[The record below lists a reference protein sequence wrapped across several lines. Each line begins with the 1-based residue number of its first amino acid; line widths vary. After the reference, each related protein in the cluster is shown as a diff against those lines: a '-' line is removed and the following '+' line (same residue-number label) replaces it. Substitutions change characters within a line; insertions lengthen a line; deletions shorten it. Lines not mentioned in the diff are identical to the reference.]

1 MITKDKMWNK
11 ITPWYVLIYLTLLIL
26 VLISSFLE
34 YKARHQEILHLLQDQ
49 ASATATAI
57 AHSGSE
63 QARLSEDLKTS
74 YIHRALDVL
83 QMIDRLDRDG
93 LIHSNRLEEMVSE
106 GNVFRINIFDESGI
120 VIASAGMSRKEGQ
133 GQGRGRGRGMG
144 FGFFRRLE
152 PIIQGEIDTLVLGLG
167 SGPWWEKETDPLKTN
182 FLVAIRRSLGGAV
195 ACHLTVQAEEQF
207 RTSTNIRKIMQEMF
221 TVEGVKYLMLS
232 SEGNEPTII
241 GLDEKTKNA
250 ILTLNRDVMRENI
263 FWVSSDTTSYIEV
276 SKKIKLESKDTE
288 IRIGFAT
295 DHLDNLKMRMITQI
309 VIRSGLLTLF
319 VVALFVFILSRHDVG
334 LLKREKEKIEKEVHR
349 LERVNRQ
356 KEKQAAMGELA
367 AGVAHEIRNPLNAIK
382 ILSQR
387 IKREF
392 QPRTHKEEYQ
402 EMVKTM
408 VSEIDRINSILE
420 DYLSYSRPIP
430 LKIEVFSLNKILDEI
445 EMLYSEPSKLKD
457 IKLSINISDIIMIN
471 GDKQYLKQAIAN
483 LIKNAIEATSKNGKI
498 SLFAAETAKHII
510 INISDTGCGIPN
522 DQLSKVFDMFYSTKD
537 MGTGL
542 GLAITHKIINDH
554 LGTLEVE
561 SELNKGTTFTVTLPK
576 EIV

>member
-1 MITKDKMWNK
+1 MNK
-11 ITPWYVLIYLTLLIL
+11 IKWWSKIKPWYVLIYLTLLIL

-93 LIHSNRLEEMVSE
+93 LIHSKRLEEMVSE
-106 GNVFRINIFDESGI
+106 GNVFRINIFDESGV

-167 SGPWWEKETDPLKTN
+167 GGRWWGGEKDPSKTN

-195 ACHLTVQAEEQF
+195 TCHLTVQAEEKF
-207 RTSTNIRKIMQEMF
+207 RTSTNFQKIMKEML
-221 TVEGVKYLMLS
+221 TMEGVKYLVLNP
-232 SEGNEPTII
+232 EVNDATII
-241 GLDEKTKNA
+241 SDDKKIKKSL
-250 ILTLNRDVMRENI
+250 LTLNRDAMRDNVY
-263 FWVSSDTTSYIEV
+263 WVSSDSINYIEV
-276 SKKIKLESKDTE
+276 SKTVRLGSDENE

-295 DHLDNLKMRMITQI
+295 DHLDNLKKRMLTQI
-309 VIRSGLLTLF
+309 IIRSGLLTLLAI
-319 VVALFVFILSRHDVG
+319 ALFAFILSQYDID
-334 LLKREKEKIEKEVHR
+334 LLRGEKERIEKEVHR
-349 LERVNRQ
+349 LEKVNIQ
-356 KEKQAAMGELA
+356 KEKQAAMGGLA

-392 QPRTHKEEYQ
+392 HPKSDESEYH
-402 EMVKTM
+402 EMTNTM
-408 VSEIDRINSILE
+408 VSEIDRINNILE

-430 LKIEVFSLNKILDEI
+430 LKFESFVLNDIIKEI
-445 EMLYSEPSKLKD
+445 ELLYQEPIKIKG
-457 IKLSINISDIIMIN
+457 IKLDVSVADKITIN
-471 GDKQYLKQAIAN
+471 GDRKYLKQAIAN
-483 LIKNAIEATSKNGKI
+483 LIKNAIEATSKNEKI
-498 SLFAAETAKHII
+498 SLFAAETAKNVL
-510 INISDTGCGIPN
+510 INITDTGCGITQN
-522 DQLSKVFDMFYSTKD
+522 NLSKVFDLFYSSKD

-542 GLAITHKIINDH
+542 GLAITHKIITDH

-561 SELNKGTTFTVTLPK
+561 SELNKGTTFTITLPK
-576 EIV
+576 EMT